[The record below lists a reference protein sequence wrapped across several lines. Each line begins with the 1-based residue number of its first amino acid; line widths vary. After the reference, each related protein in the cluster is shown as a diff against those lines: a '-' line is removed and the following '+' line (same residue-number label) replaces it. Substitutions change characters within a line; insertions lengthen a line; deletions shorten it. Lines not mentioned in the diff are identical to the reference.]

1 MKVKLIELVSEAHG
15 KMCKRDGSPV
25 FALNS
30 ATGTQYV
37 YHTHKVNARIANPT
51 SNQVNVQNKFANTW
65 DLIKAAKQDADQWSG
80 IVSGFRNQSK
90 YKTLNGYA
98 FATLYKTASTTRS

>member
-1 MKVKLIELVSEAHG
+1 MKLRLNELVKEAHG
-15 KMCKRDGSPV
+15 KMCNQKGSPIM
-25 FALNS
+25 AYNS
-30 ATGTQYV
+30 AIDVQYA
-37 YHTHKVNARIANPT
+37 YHTHKVNPKLENPT
-51 SNQVNVQNKFANTW
+51 SAQVSVQNKFANTW